1 MIMQAFS
8 NNALHFDLMNL
19 MSIKNSFQG
28 GKKPCN
34 HFSFV
39 NREVRNCLIP
49 LVILL
54 CLVVAL
60 PSHGEPSKDDYHK
73 FMHKI
78 GVWQLY
84 LGTNMNCLLMNICL
98 VTLICRL

>member
-1 MIMQAFS
+1 MQLLF
-8 NNALHFDLMNL
+8 
-19 MSIKNSFQG
+19 
-28 GKKPCN
+28 
-34 HFSFV
+34 FV
-39 NREVRNCLIP
+39 NKEVHNCLIP

-60 PSHGEPSKDDYHK
+60 PSQGDPSKDDYHK

-78 GVWQLY
+78 GAWQLY

-98 VTLICRL
+98 VTLICRLKGCL